1 MRFQDSERDDAA
13 FGRHCFLLRIM
24 YNDHIM
30 GLFDR
35 VEQLSQNLESLI
47 EKAELWQLLFDE
59 SPDAIALFDES
70 MRFFLVNKAFC
81 DLSGFAKE
89 EITNQKITMV
99 IPSQFRRIH
108 KQYEKEFANNPT
120 KKVNRHGLHPKLL
133 TRDGEE
139 IAVEVDLSFFYYQNR
154 PFYTAFIRKSS

>member
-1 MRFQDSERDDAA
+1 MSDNAV
-13 FGRHCFLLRIM
+13 FGRRCFLLITM
-24 YNDHIM
+24 YNDYIM

-59 SPDAIALFDES
+59 SPDAIALFDQH

-81 DLSGFAKE
+81 DLTGFSKE
-89 EITNQKITMV
+89 EIGNQKIS
-99 IPSQFRRIH
+99 IILPSQFRKMH
-108 KQYEKEFANNPT
+108 KQMEKEFAANPS
-120 KKVNRHGLHPKLL
+120 KKINRHGLAPNIL
-133 TRDGEE
+133 TRDGIE
-139 IAVEVDLSFFYYQNR
+139 IDVAIDLSFFYYQNR